1 MKKTNIL
8 VNTARKVV
16 NMSVS
21 GKMTPEDAKA
31 FLVEYN
37 TKMSAI
43 RGSEYTLEIDCTT
56 MQVLTPDL
64 TQDLTGVMQLYKST
78 GFKKI
83 LIIVSNN
90 AVLKM
95 QLGRL
100 IRNTSLTQAEI
111 IEK

>member
-8 VNTARKVV
+8 VNNVSKVV

-21 GKMTPEDAKA
+21 GRMTPEDAEA
-31 FLVEYN
+31 FLVDYN

-43 RGSEYTLEIDCTT
+43 KGSEYTLEIDCTT

-64 TQDLTGVMQLYKST
+64 TQDLAGVMQLYKST

-83 LIIVSNN
+83 LIIVSQN

-95 QLGRL
+95 QLGR
-100 IRNTSLTQAEI
+100 IVRNAGLTQGEI
-111 IEK
+111 VEK